1 MSDVQVESSSESVQ
15 PSGAGKPTT
24 PKRLLMV
31 LGKLALALLVTL
43 LLLLLAEG
51 VASFIWLARDLEE
64 SGVTLAEHK
73 HTHYDPLLGWIN
85 EPNASIPDMY
95 GPGLALHTNSQG
107 FRATRDYAIEVPS
120 GRLRILCSGDS
131 FTLGYGVSDNQTWA
145 SQLEQL
151 EPKLETVNMGQGGYG
166 VDQAY
171 LWYARDG
178 AKLKHDV
185 QLFAFI
191 TGDFMRARRAINY
204 GLPKPVL
211 ALNEGELE
219 TRGVPLSR
227 LPYLFPY
234 FVHNRKRFYELNI
247 LRLVN
252 DTDSTGANA
261 RGIAMTEAQLR
272 EVSVAMFRELKRIN
286 AERGSRL
293 ITVHLPG
300 EKDVANENTKSW
312 VSFLERELS
321 ALEIPYL
328 NLVEDLAAV
337 KPTDVRALFLQEG
350 EVDFPGATGHFSIA
364 GNKWAAERV
373 LERLMKLPTFS
384 AELATR

>member
-1 MSDVQVESSSESVQ
+1 MSDSQVESSSETAQ
-15 PSGAGKPTT
+15 PTRAGKPT
-24 PKRLLMV
+24 PAKRLLKV
-31 LGKLALALLVTL
+31 FGKLTLSLFVTL
-43 LLLLLAEG
+43 LLLILAEG
-51 VASFIWLARDLEE
+51 AASFIWLARDLDE

-73 HTHYDPLLGWIN
+73 HTRFDPLLGWIN

-95 GPGLALHTNSQG
+95 GPGLALHINSQG
-107 FRATRDYAIEVPS
+107 FRGTRDYSTEVPS
-120 GRLRILCSGDS
+120 GRMRVLCSGDS
-131 FTLGYGVSDNQTWA
+131 FTLGYGVGDNQTWV

-178 AKLKHDV
+178 AELKHDV
-185 QLFAFI
+185 QLFSFI
-191 TGDFMRARRAINY
+191 TGDFLRARRAINY

-227 LPYLFPY
+227 LPFLFPY
-234 FVHNRKRFYELNI
+234 FVHNRKRFSELNI

-252 DTDSTGANA
+252 DTESKGASA
-261 RGIAMTEAQLR
+261 RGIAMTEAELR

-293 ITVHLPG
+293 IAVHLPG
-300 EKDVANENTKSW
+300 EKDVTNENTKSW
-312 VSFLERELS
+312 VNFLEQELS
-321 ALEIPYL
+321 VLEIPYF
-328 NLVEDLAAV
+328 NLVEDLGAL
-337 KPTDVRALFLQEG
+337 KPTIVRPLFLQEG
-350 EVDFPGATGHFSIA
+350 EVDFPGATGHFTVS

-373 LERLMKLPTFS
+373 LEHLMKLSTFS
-384 AELATR
+384 SELATR